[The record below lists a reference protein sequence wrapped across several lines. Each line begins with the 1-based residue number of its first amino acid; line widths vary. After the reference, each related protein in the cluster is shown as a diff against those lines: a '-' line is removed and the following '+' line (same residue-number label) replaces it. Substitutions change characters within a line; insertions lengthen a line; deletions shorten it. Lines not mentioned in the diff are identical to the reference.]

1 MHQALIKYTVMRLA
15 IFVVVLIVLDL
26 FMDPSVVWIALGA
39 GISLALSYLLLS
51 RPREQLTEAIVE
63 RTEKRL
69 NAKHEGLARSDAEI
83 EDEADEAARAR
94 GEQS

>member
-1 MHQALIKYTVMRLA
+1 MRLA

-26 FMDPSVVWIALGA
+26 FMDPSVVWIALAA

-63 RTEKRL
+63 RTQRRL
-69 NAKHEGLARSDAEI
+69 DTKHEGLDRSDAEI

-94 GEQS
+94 GEQP